1 MGRHYETLNHTFFI
15 AETPFNRVCPWKR
28 DFAIESDCNFSF
40 MVQLPHS
47 RFAFTHL
54 VQPII
59 EEVNYNAE
67 VDANLNT
74 LAVKVYDPPPS
85 GEYVRCVEEA
95 FLITREALGTTLQH
109 RDYVEKEANKWFLIG
124 D

>member
-1 MGRHYETLNHTFFI
+1 M
-15 AETPFNRVCPWKR
+15 
-28 DFAIESDCNFSF
+28 
-40 MVQLPHS
+40 
-47 RFAFTHL
+47 
-54 VQPII
+54 QPII